1 MDRSDETLN
10 NICSLLERTLNVLTK
25 CPALPFF
32 LSKPL
37 RILYFV
43 NHVSKHLLSPLL
55 IGSLSLNVL
64 IRPNHSQDSLAF
76 ILFFSFFS
84 LSNIQFS
91 NEKSNIGSLLL
102 YFQYLSIYF
111 NDISSA
117 FSRGTPR
124 AFSSVLWASCRKKSI
139 ILHHMQWV
147 SNHCSMWATALLL
160 VLQLTLLQ

>member
-55 IGSLSLNVL
+55 IGSLSLNVF

-102 YFQYLSIYF
+102 DFQLMTFPLPLAEAHQELSPQFYELAVVKNQSFCITCSESPTTVPCELLPYYLF
-111 NDISSA
+111 
-117 FSRGTPR
+117 
-124 AFSSVLWASCRKKSI
+124 
-139 ILHHMQWV
+139 
-147 SNHCSMWATALLL
+147 CS
-160 VLQLTLLQ
+160 